1 MSKYAI
7 TAGVQDS
14 PVKTVLYGPE
24 GIGKSTFASHF
35 PDPVFIDTEGGT
47 KRLNIKRLPQPTSWA
62 MLLDKLEQMDMTTLT
77 EFGRWLEAEHLQAIA
92 TRVSTGSECQ
102 IIIEDG
108 MVKDAE
114 PPVTEKPQP
123 RSWTKGAF

>member
-35 PDPVFIDTEGGT
+35 PDPC
-47 KRLNIKRLPQPTSWA
+47 S
-62 MLLDKLEQMDMTTLT
+62 
-77 EFGRWLEAEHLQAIA
+77 
-92 TRVSTGSECQ
+92 ST
-102 IIIEDG
+102 
-108 MVKDAE
+108 
-114 PPVTEKPQP
+114 P
-123 RSWTKGAF
+123 RAAPSG

>member
-1 MSKYAI
+1 MSKYAV

-47 KRLNIKRLPQPTSWA
+47 KRLNVKRLPQPTSWA
-62 MLLDKLEQMDMTTLT
+62 SCRTPWS
-77 EFGRWLEAEHLQAIA
+77 RQAKPA
-92 TRVSTGSECQ
+92 FCWTGCTSAGTKASPPQSRSAVWKNTASSTWAG
-102 IIIEDG
+102 
-108 MVKDAE
+108 
-114 PPVTEKPQP
+114 
-123 RSWTKGAF
+123 GALSRPNT

>member
-1 MSKYAI
+1 M
-7 TAGVQDS
+7 Q
-14 PVKTVLYGPE
+14 
-24 GIGKSTFASHF
+24 
-35 PDPVFIDTEGGT
+35 
-47 KRLNIKRLPQPTSWA
+47 
-62 MLLDKLEQMDMTTLT
+62 
-77 EFGRWLEAEHLQAIA
+77 AEHLQAIA